1 VLHGGALRSTWVMAP
16 KITAEMRAALSHHPG
31 QSVEVEDDETQRVYL
46 LVDAER
52 GRALAEQWIKDQLQ
66 VGLDAAARG
75 ETVDF
80 DAAAIKAAGRQRTDV
95 SG

>member
-1 VLHGGALRSTWVMAP
+1 MAP
-16 KITAEMRAALSHHPG
+16 KITPEMRAALSHHPG
-31 QSVEVEDDETQRVYL
+31 QPVEVEDDETRRVYL

-66 VGLDAAARG
+66 VGSDAAARG
-75 ETVDF
+75 EIVDF
-80 DAAAIKAAGRQRTDV
+80 DPESIKAAGRQRMDA